1 MRACVCAKSAPR
13 SPLQNHPGHHLLN
26 PRCRSS
32 LRGGLMLS
40 RSASTLD
47 SLSRVDSRHAAQT
60 GPLPSA
66 TAQPHVPLV
75 TRRRPPHSPA
85 AALSADLLTVL
96 PAQLYTPSH
105 PPAQQVSIGMRNE
118 RNVRLAP
125 LPVRPL
131 ALRSCRA
138 AMLRG
143 APGPANPSLP
153 AASTPTVRSSP
164 NGRAG
169 TCGRAPTRKKAARC
183 ADRLTHRSHVCC
195 RKEEQQRL
203 PEQST
208 RVARSICNR
217 RAASRLRV
225 PVEALRPLAGQVGL
239 QPGSFRRR
247 AEASRRSARGSRR
260 VHGLHRL
267 HPAARLSLIISGQ
280 THLQQW

>member
-1 MRACVCAKSAPR
+1 
-13 SPLQNHPGHHLLN
+13 
-26 PRCRSS
+26 
-32 LRGGLMLS
+32 MLS
-40 RSASTLD
+40 RSPSTLD

-96 PAQLYTPSH
+96 PAQSYTPSH
-105 PPAQQVSIGMRNE
+105 PPAQQVSIGMRNK